1 MNAIMGAVRRR
12 PQATFW
18 AIAWSTSWFGYA
30 MSVRYP
36 SDLWLLFIFG
46 PFVGGA
52 LVTAIVDG
60 RRGLGTFFGR
70 LARWRV
76 GARWYGVALL
86 LPLALR
92 LAAFGLNVLS
102 GAPVVAAAAGPGW
115 RDLLLESLVLSSLI
129 AVAEEPGFR
138 GFALPRL
145 LAGRS
150 AALASLILGVLH
162 TIWHLPLIVG
172 GEEPLV
178 IVPIILAGAVLL
190 TWLFNHTGGSVLLA
204 MLMHASVDVWVGV
217 FNRLFTPVDAAAQ
230 TVWLAVVYVAAA
242 AVLVWRSGPELGR
255 PAGGGGGERA

>member
-52 LVTAIVDG
+52 LVTGIVDG

-92 LAAFGLNVLS
+92 LAAFGLNVAS
-102 GAPVVAAAAGPGW
+102 GAAIATDASAP
-115 RDLLLESLVLSSLI
+115 DLRGVLLESLVLSSLI

-150 AALASLILGVLH
+150 AVSASLILGILH
-162 TIWHLPLIVG
+162 TVWHLPLLVA
-172 GEEPLV
+172 GEEPPV
-178 IVPIILAGAVLL
+178 IVPIILSGAILI

-217 FNRLFTPVDAAAQ
+217 FNRLFAPADAAAQ
-230 TVWLAVVYVAAA
+230 TVWLAGVYVAAA

-255 PAGGGGGERA
+255 PAGSTGRAS